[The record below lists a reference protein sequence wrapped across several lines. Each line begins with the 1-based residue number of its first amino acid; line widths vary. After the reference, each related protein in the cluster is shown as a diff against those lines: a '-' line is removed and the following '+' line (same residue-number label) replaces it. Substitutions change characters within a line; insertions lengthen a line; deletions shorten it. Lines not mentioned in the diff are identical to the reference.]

1 MGKVLRTNR
10 RSYRTPLGLE
20 VHVLTV
26 LVEGSIG
33 DYAAYTGVYTDA
45 YTGAYLEHEGLQQ
58 GVEHARR
65 HGDKLSF
72 AEARIHFPDIEEA
85 RYRR

>member
-1 MGKVLRTNR
+1 MMGKVLRTNR
-10 RSYRTPLGLE
+10 RSYRTSLGLE

-33 DYAAYTGVYTDA
+33 DYAA

-72 AEARIHFPDIEEA
+72 AEACIHFPNIEEGK
-85 RYRR
+85 YRR